1 VPLYSIYIK
10 KKDLKKKNG
19 YRLKKKRIMGNLFES
34 AAPIKKSETSQ
45 SIENYLESLEIDL
58 SKEDKEKYEKIILHV
73 IQQVKSLKVELFNH
87 EFTLQ
92 IRPVQGK

>member
-1 VPLYSIYIK
+1 
-10 KKDLKKKNG
+10 
-19 YRLKKKRIMGNLFES
+19 MGNLFES

-58 SKEDKEKYEKIILHV
+58 SKEDKEKYETILLHV
-73 IQQVKSLKVELFNH
+73 IQQVKLLKVELFNH
-87 EFTLQ
+87 EFSLQ